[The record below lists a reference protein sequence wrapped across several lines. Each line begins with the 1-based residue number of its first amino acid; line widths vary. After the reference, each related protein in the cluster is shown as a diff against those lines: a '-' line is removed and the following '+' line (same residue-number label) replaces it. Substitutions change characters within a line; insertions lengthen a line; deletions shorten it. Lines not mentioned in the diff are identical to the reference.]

1 MDSFT
6 VNKVYKT
13 TVTSAVMEEF
23 MRILIEGSV
32 KPGDKIPT
40 EQELVKML
48 GVGRSSVREVLAA
61 LELIGI
67 IERRAGDGTYIT
79 DKLNSKTFSLI
90 MTIVGQNTPV
100 LFEAR
105 KVIEIGLA
113 SLAAE
118 KATSADVEQ
127 LELYL
132 REMKAAIANQKQ
144 FIKIDL
150 EFHLHLATMS
160 QNVFLQSMMLPLTNF
175 LNAWREKSARSQD
188 SREKALAHHTKILEK
203 IKAQDPSGASAAM
216 FEHLNQIQESFL
228 NED

>member
-1 MDSFT
+1 MGSFT
-6 VNKVYKT
+6 VNKVCKT
-13 TVTSAVMEEF
+13 TVTSAAMEEF

-40 EQELVKML
+40 EQELVTML

-61 LELIGI
+61 LELIGV

-79 DKLNSKTFSLI
+79 DNFNSKAFSLI
-90 MTIVGQNTPV
+90 MTIFGQNNPV

-118 KATSADVEQ
+118 KATLADVEQ

-132 REMKAAIANQKQ
+132 SEMKANISNQKR

-150 EFHLHLATMS
+150 KFHLYLATMS
-160 QNVFLQSMMLPLTNF
+160 QNIFLQNMMLPLTNF
-175 LNAWREKSARSQD
+175 LNAWREKSARSQE
-188 SREKALAHHTKILEK
+188 SRERAFAYHTKILGK
-203 IKAQDPSGASAAM
+203 IKEKDSTGASGAM

-228 NED
+228 NEG